1 MGSAAAWRLARAGRS
16 VLLLERFTQVHLNGS
31 SHGPSRNFNMASYTE
46 GDYLDLVA
54 EAGRI
59 WHELEDET
67 GERLLDVVGLVDH
80 GAGEFD
86 GHDELLRAHG
96 FQAETLRPEEA
107 HERWPGI
114 RFDTRVLHAPEG
126 GRLNPDRAIPAMQA
140 AAARHDAV
148 LRHETPVR
156 AIEPFDDGSG
166 VRVVTDAGSATAHT
180 VIVTAGAW
188 ARVLLDGLVDLPPLR
203 VTQEQPAHFALADG
217 GDGLDPA
224 TQERWPGFNHIPA
237 PGDARTAWWRG
248 EVYGMLTPGEGVK
261 VGWHGAGP
269 VVDPDHRDFAPE
281 PAQMDDLRRYVREWL
296 PGVVV
301 YRQLIGSNRS
311 GSAPGSAGTGSS
323 SPRRSGGCWPSW
335 RRIPTPVP
343 CRGSRWGASAC
354 RSASASARCGGSLPP
369 PLYATAHSVR
379 RPAPD
384 LDGAPGVAPVISRD
398 VAVLGRRARGLG
410 VQSRTATDDY
420 AGPEPAI
427 REERP

>member
-166 VRVVTDAGSATAHT
+166 VRVVTDAGSATART

-296 PGVVV
+296 PGVDPDRFEPISCLYTTTPDEDVV
-301 YRQLIGSNRS
+301 VDRRGPIVVGAGFSGHGFKFTPAIGRML
-311 GSAPGSAGTGSS
+311 AELATDPDARAL
-323 SPRRSGGCWPSW
+323 PRF
-335 RRIPTPVP
+335 
-343 CRGSRWGASAC
+343 A
-354 RSASASARCGGSLPP
+354 
-369 PLYATAHSVR
+369 
-379 RPAPD
+379 
-384 LDGAPGVAPVISRD
+384 
-398 VAVLGRRARGLG
+398 LGRFGL
-410 VQSRTATDDY
+410 
-420 AGPEPAI
+420 
-427 REERP
+427 